1 MRFGRPCSST
11 SVVDEHGLARV
22 AEQRVAESVVLRG
35 RGVLGELDVE
45 GDRLR
50 LALGDVLEQPG
61 VHRPRERPLLVE
73 LVERDV
79 VDLDDD
85 DALWRRLVAAQR
97 EAEVDRLPLEVVEE
111 AEVEHVRGGG
121 RDDRS
126 QGDEQEEPRPKAHV
140 PRIHGVEG

>member
-1 MRFGRPCSST
+1 M
-11 SVVDEHGLARV
+11 
-22 AEQRVAESVVLRG
+22 AEQRVAERVVLRD
-35 RGVLGELDVE
+35 RGVLGELNVE

-73 LVERDV
+73 LFERHV
-79 VDLDDD
+79 IDLHDDD
-85 DALWRRLVAAQR
+85 VLGRRLVAAQR

-121 RDDRS
+121 RDDRA
-126 QGDEQEEPRPKAHV
+126 QGDEQEEPGAKAHV
-140 PRIHGVEG
+140 SRIHGLEG